1 MESIT
6 DQILRYKRTG
16 AGLETIVNR
25 IGLYVY
31 YRYPSRKSL
40 TEDERSDF
48 FLYFFPKIPSLIERF
63 VYTGKPF
70 DAYLNTSLKWQLK
83 TFRAGRFQREKRYRC
98 VGRSLFWYSAE
109 EGDPFTAFGEQPF
122 PRPAAPVPFDR
133 GRALENADIP
143 WRIRRAFRIGKDGLI
158 HDPPCQRR
166 LLLLILKSAYQI
178 EPEQVEILA
187 VIGGF
192 EPELILSLVDCL
204 RARVFRREPR
214 FRELDVRRNL
224 ALSRLFRAE
233 ESLFRAAD
241 PRERERLSDLI
252 ADSRSRLSGYLK
264 ELRNL
269 ITCPT
274 NREVAEL
281 LGIPKGTVDSALY
294 NVKKALEPGIENKK
308 KRTA

>member
-1 MESIT
+1 
-6 DQILRYKRTG
+6 
-16 AGLETIVNR
+16 
-25 IGLYVY
+25 
-31 YRYPSRKSL
+31 
-40 TEDERSDF
+40 
-48 FLYFFPKIPSLIERF
+48 
-63 VYTGKPF
+63 
-70 DAYLNTSLKWQLK
+70 
-83 TFRAGRFQREKRYRC
+83 
-98 VGRSLFWYSAE
+98 
-109 EGDPFTAFGEQPF
+109 
-122 PRPAAPVPFDR
+122 
-133 GRALENADIP
+133 
-143 WRIRRAFRIGKDGLI
+143 
-158 HDPPCQRR
+158 
-166 LLLLILKSAYQI
+166 
-178 EPEQVEILA
+178 
-187 VIGGF
+187 
-192 EPELILSLVDCL
+192 VDCL